1 MTEYG
6 LGKMKW
12 SFLLAIDCI
21 NEIAWSGQ
29 LPGSLVD

>member
-1 MTEYG
+1 MTEYV
-6 LGKMKW
+6 LGKMKL
-12 SFLLAIDCI
+12 SFLLGIDRI